1 MNIFALLI
9 VEILYRPIFNILV
22 IFLAI
27 FGGNLGIAIILL
39 TITVRLLMIKQTL
52 AGNDMQ
58 KGMSNL
64 QPKLNEIQEKYKDDP
79 KKLSEE
85 TMKVFKSDGK

>member
-1 MNIFALLI
+1 
-9 VEILYRPIFNILV
+9 
-22 IFLAI
+22 
-27 FGGNLGIAIILL
+27 
-39 TITVRLLMIKQTL
+39 MIKTTL

-64 QPKLNEIQEKYKDDP
+64 QPKLNAIQEKYKDDK

-85 TMKVFKSDGK
+85 TMKVFKSDGKGAFKGCLMMLVQIPVFI

>member
-1 MNIFALLI
+1 MLFT
-9 VEILYRPIFNILV
+9 EILYRPIFNILA

-27 FGGNLGIAIILL
+27 FGGNLGIAIVLL
-39 TITVRLLMIKQTL
+39 TVTVRLLMVKQTL

-64 QPKLNEIQEKYKDDP
+64 QPKLQDIQEKYKDDP

-85 TMKVFKSDGK
+85 TMKLFKTDGK